1 MRRKARP
8 IFSNQDRESNYV
20 KNTKSFSGR
29 CSRAGLFGVVSR
41 RYFCVVAGDMMGVS
55 MEVLELELP
64 SFWACALVNDDES
77 GLESDELKV
86 FHWFE
91 SQMLKEYSV
100 FYCVDVSEES
110 WFQTCHDATR
120 FGVLACEVSK
130 FSFAVKESVDV

>member
-1 MRRKARP
+1 M
-8 IFSNQDRESNYV
+8 
-20 KNTKSFSGR
+20 
-29 CSRAGLFGVVSR
+29 LGVVSR
-41 RYFCVVAGDMMGVS
+41 RCVRVVAGDMMGAS

-64 SFWACALVNDDES
+64 SLWACALVNDDES

-86 FHWFE
+86 LHRFE

-110 WFQTCHDATR
+110 WFQSCHDATR

>member
-1 MRRKARP
+1 M
-8 IFSNQDRESNYV
+8 
-20 KNTKSFSGR
+20 
-29 CSRAGLFGVVSR
+29 FGVVSR
-41 RYFCVVAGDMMGVS
+41 RYFCVVAGDMMGAS

-120 FGVLACEVSK
+120 FGVLACEVST
-130 FSFAVKESVDV
+130 FSFDVTKPGHANV